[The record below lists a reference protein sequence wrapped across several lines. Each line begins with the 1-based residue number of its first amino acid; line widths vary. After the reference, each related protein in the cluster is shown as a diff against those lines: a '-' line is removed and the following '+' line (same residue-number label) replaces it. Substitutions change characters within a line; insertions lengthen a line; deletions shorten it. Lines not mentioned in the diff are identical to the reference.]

1 SRLCGYGNAL
11 IHACRR
17 RDRALSRQF
26 AGPAVALRPRKSD
39 VKGVSPHSCSDGGRT
54 LGRTMMPEM
63 GSDRDGLAGERAGE
77 ADAKI
82 ASLRRT
88 KLAAAMA
95 LAACVAVFAVARS
108 LQGRYPWLSFV

>member
-1 SRLCGYGNAL
+1 
-11 IHACRR
+11 
-17 RDRALSRQF
+17 
-26 AGPAVALRPRKSD
+26 
-39 VKGVSPHSCSDGGRT
+39 
-54 LGRTMMPEM
+54 MPEM

-95 LAACVAVFAVARS
+95 LAA
-108 LQGRYPWLSFV
+108 